1 MKQNTLIILSIAL
14 IFAGCNKTDTVIIT
28 KAEYEQLK
36 RDTVVPEYPKL
47 VTIPIPNSDGWLAD
61 FYVVMG
67 SDGHEYLTNEGSST
81 ANWKVLIHNP
91 NCKYCYK
98 KDTLNH

>member
-47 VTIPIPNSDGWLAD
+47 VTIPIVEEAFDAG
-61 FYVVMG
+61 VMVG
-67 SDGHEYLTNEGSST
+67 YTGYGEETQTFKAMKQEFLT
-81 ANWKVLIHNP
+81 K
-91 NCKYCYK
+91 
-98 KDTLNH
+98 